1 MVPFSFACLETCLSE
16 LDRQFR
22 YDYFNTLV
30 KPLGKLLQRLPT
42 TIKHLLQ
49 FLRHTS
55 TFQPSYIS
63 NYLCPQI
70 PQAFSPS
77 PNSSSHHPH
86 PQGGPGASRHPR
98 RPQRPA
104 RPPGRRG
111 ALPAAPAAA
120 RGAGGVAEE
129 MAGGVDAAT
138 DQLESGGKVGGNL
151 GGYIR
156 QLLDASGRWGQVV
169 SEGSQIWG

>member
-1 MVPFSFACLETCLSE
+1 MAPSDGDLRDSCYHFLCISRNLSE

-30 KPLGKLLQRLPT
+30 KPLGKLLRRLPT

-63 NYLCPQI
+63 LYLQLPLPPNTPSFLTI
-70 PQAFSPS
+70 PQLI
-77 PNSSSHHPH
+77 HHPH

-104 RPPGRRG
+104 RPPGRHG

-129 MAGGVDAAT
+129 MAGGVDTAAT
-138 DQLESGGKVGGNL
+138 DQLESGGKGETWE
-151 GGYIR
+151 
-156 QLLDASGRWGQVV
+156 DT
-169 SEGSQIWG
+169 